1 MQVCVC
7 VCVCVCAFIESKHF
21 LGCWYVPGTTTGTE
35 ERAVEKTTRGNC
47 PQKAGGLEGETQELL
62 GGHQRVLGV

>member
-1 MQVCVC
+1 M
-7 VCVCVCAFIESKHF
+7 ESKHF